1 MIRVLLIAVFA
12 LGCGGTALA
21 GQPCTESQTTAQGMQ
36 SALELASQVQRA
48 LDRHQVQAALVARV
62 GSDVSKY
69 GLRYTHAALVFR
81 DPDSGTWTVL
91 HKLNHCGKDTADL
104 YSQGLANF
112 FLDDPYEY
120 RALLLVPKPGV
131 QAQLLTQVARDRGLS
146 VHQPKYSVLAYP
158 FALDYQNSNGWL
170 LEFLAAA
177 ESDGLALGRRA
188 AQEHLRSRG
197 YRPDRIDVGPL
208 ERVGASLFKA
218 NVAFLDHPLGE
229 RLSGSYSVVT
239 VESMVRF
246 LGDQG
251 QVEQLDE
258 ISLPAVATVRPVAHL
273 SP

>member
-1 MIRVLLIAVFA
+1 MIRALLACLLLLTWGASV
-12 LGCGGTALA
+12 TA
-21 GQPCTESQTTAQGMQ
+21 GQPCTETQTTAQGMQ
-36 SALELASQVQRA
+36 SAIQLASEVQRS
-48 LDRHQVQAALVARV
+48 LDQRQVQAALIARV
-62 GSDVSKY
+62 GSDVSQY

-81 DPDSGTWTVL
+81 DPETGAWTVL
-91 HKLNHCGKDTADL
+91 HKLNHCGRDTADL

-120 RALLLVPKPGV
+120 RALLLVPQPGL

-146 VHQPKYSVLAYP
+146 VHQPKYSVLAHP

-188 AQEHLRSRG
+188 AQDRLRALG

-229 RLSGSYSVVT
+229 RLSGRYSVVT

-246 LGDQG
+246 LGEQR
-251 QVEQLDE
+251 QVERLDE
-258 ISLPAVATVRPVAHL
+258 IALPATGTVRPVAGL
-273 SP
+273 EP

>member
-1 MIRVLLIAVFA
+1 MIRALLIAVLA
-12 LGCGGTALA
+12 LGLSGPALA
-21 GQPCTESQTTAQGMQ
+21 GQACTESQTTAQGMQ
-36 SALELASQVQRA
+36 GALELASEVQAA
-48 LDRHQVQAALVARV
+48 LDRHDVQAALVARV

-120 RALLLVPKPGV
+120 RALIVIPKPGV

-229 RLSGSYSVVT
+229 RLSGRYSVVT

-251 QVEQLDE
+251 QVERLDE

-273 SP
+273 AP